1 MRGEGKSQ
9 KRRGGGGDL
18 PPHAL
23 PLAQQSKVRI
33 IAGEWRGRLISF
45 PQAEGLRP
53 TPDRVRETL
62 FNWLGQTLDGKTCL
76 DLFAGSGALGFEA
89 LSRGARRV
97 VMVEQNPQ
105 VLKAL
110 RENARKLGADGH
122 GKKAAIEDEARHAR
136 FPLPNPLPLAGEGA
150 NVRSQGSSPWLYSAE
165 AEQHTRKGAGFNRLD
180 MVAGDGLKILA
191 SSGNAFD
198 VIFLDPPF
206 HHGILP
212 LLLPL
217 LSERLAPDGLV
228 YAETEQAFEPGEGW
242 EVWRSG
248 RAGKVFYCL
257 LKRKAEGS

>member
-1 MRGEGKSQ
+1 M
-9 KRRGGGGDL
+9 
-18 PPHAL
+18 
-23 PLAQQSKVRI
+23 AQQSKVRI
-33 IAGEWRGRLISF
+33 IGGKWRGLLINF
-45 PQAEGLRP
+45 TQAEGLRP

-89 LSRGARRV
+89 LSRWARRV

-110 RENARKLGADGH
+110 RENGTKLGADGLEIV
-122 GKKAAIEDEARHAR
+122 AADALKFLRRE
-136 FPLPNPLPLAGEGA
+136 
-150 NVRSQGSSPWLYSAE
+150 
-165 AEQHTRKGAGFNRLD
+165 KRL
-180 MVAGDGLKILA
+180 
-191 SSGNAFD
+191 FD

-228 YAETEQAFEPGEGW
+228 YAETEQALEPGEGW
-242 EVWRSG
+242 EVWRSD

-257 LKRKAEGS
+257 LKRKTEGF